1 MWGMKTTLD
10 IDDTILHQA
19 KVVAAQRK
27 ISLKEMVT
35 RGLVREMDS
44 EPEDLLKNRKAAI
57 ERFLKVQ
64 ARNTEPMAPLARE
77 EIYVR

>member
-1 MWGMKTTLD
+1 MKTTLD

-19 KVVAAQRK
+19 KVIAAQRK

-35 RGLVREMDS
+35 RGLLREIDS
-44 EPEDLLKNRKAAI
+44 EPEDHLKNRKAAI

-64 ARNTEPMAPLARE
+64 AKNTDPMVPLTRE